1 MVAYTAA
8 RELTEDETRAVSR
21 IAFSTW
27 SNLERT
33 NETEDD
39 VHLLKRYILLCPHVS
54 QDSPAIAA
62 ALSGLESNGH
72 KATAAWKPLVGKK
85 ASPPRPPSKMRVV
98 LGTAIRNLLLEY
110 PLMIVL
116 GLYMFLVWLH
126 HVHDNYLQPQMEA
139 AVWNKDRALKE
150 MTYYNRRCDVHDMS
164 TTEGHDLFLWQTAT
178 PEDAYQHQL
187 RHGFTV
193 FPSVLSDD
201 AATNLRN
208 FVVSKNRNL
217 DESEA
222 IFVLSNKNRY
232 SFGLGTEEPSV
243 TKAVM
248 ELASNERLKESM
260 EKIIGP
266 NAALI
271 EMTAITSTYGA
282 ENQRWHGDITSG
294 ASPVQYGRSFGP
306 SYSIFVQ
313 LQNTTKSMGATGTC
327 PGMHMCS
334 AGKIKKTCEENGFQL
349 VNEEGVWKT
358 GDALLMNMNR

>member
-1 MVAYTAA
+1 
-8 RELTEDETRAVSR
+8 
-21 IAFSTW
+21 
-27 SNLERT
+27 
-33 NETEDD
+33 
-39 VHLLKRYILLCPHVS
+39 
-54 QDSPAIAA
+54 
-62 ALSGLESNGH
+62 
-72 KATAAWKPLVGKK
+72 
-85 ASPPRPPSKMRVV
+85 MRVV
-98 LGTAIRNLLLEY
+98 VGTAMRTLLLES

-116 GLYMFLVWLH
+116 GLYMFLVWVH
-126 HVHDNYLQPQMEA
+126 HVHDNYLEPQMDA
-139 AVWNKDRALKE
+139 AVWNEDRAFKE
-150 MTYYNRRCDVHDMS
+150 MTYYNRHCDVHDMS
-164 TTEGHDLFLWQTAT
+164 TTEGHDLFLSETAT

-201 AATNLRN
+201 TATNLWN
-208 FVVSKNRNL
+208 YVVSKNRNL

-243 TKAVM
+243 TKAIM

-260 EKIIGP
+260 EMIIGK

-282 ENQRWHGDITSG
+282 ENQVWHDDIIPE

-306 SYSIFVQ
+306 SYTIFIQ
-313 LQNTTKSMGATGTC
+313 LQNTTKSMGATEIC

-334 AGKIKKTCEENGFQL
+334 AGKIEKTCEENGFPL
-349 VNEEGVWKT
+349 VNDEGVWKS
-358 GDALLMNMNR
+358 GDALLMNMNRCVIAFILVTRSYLSSLTIPLFILSLRKLTVGIVELRTLILMLLTVSCWF